1 MPVSAPLPLPEK
13 EKDTWEIRSISSSS
27 FFNNARCLP
36 SDRSELGA
44 GWATEGPREIGSS
57 GINPERDPLCC
68 FHTTFVIRVFFPGA
82 CIRGEFSASDHL
94 LESLKREGG

>member
-44 GWATEGPREIGSS
+44 GWATECPREVGSS
-57 GINPERDPLCC
+57 GINPERDPLCLFSHHLC
-68 FHTTFVIRVFFPGA
+68 HKGFFPGA